1 MANSRGLGR
10 GLGSLFGQSEEEFDN
25 AVAELQGN
33 KSGVNLLP
41 MNNAAKRPPAAST
54 QLAPSADAA
63 AAVGEEGAPLNIPI
77 RDIDA
82 NSEQP
87 RKSFDETALNELCQS
102 IKNHGVIQ
110 PIVVNKMGSRFMI
123 IAGERRWRA
132 AKLCGLDKIP
142 AIVKNYSVKEVKEI
156 SLIENLQREDLN
168 AVEAADA
175 IKQLMKEFN
184 LTQEEVADRIGK
196 SRPNIANTL
205 RLLELCPEVRAMVA
219 ENRLS
224 AGHARSLVVIKERA
238 AQIRLAEA
246 ACDNQMTVRDIEK
259 AVKEILNP
267 PPPTA
272 RPPLS
277 IELKELAAKM
287 QRLFATKI
295 NIFGNDDKGKIFVEY
310 YSRDDIDRITEI
322 IEQSIARGK

>member
-1 MANSRGLGR
+1 MANNRGLGR

-41 MNNAAKRPPAAST
+41 SAVPRVQGVALAVSAEETGLST
-54 QLAPSADAA
+54 
-63 AAVGEEGAPLNIPI
+63 GEGTPLNIPI
-77 RDIDA
+77 RDIDP

-87 RKSFDETALNELCQS
+87 RKFFNEAALSELCQS

-110 PIVVNKMGSRFMI
+110 PIVVNKMGSRYMI

-132 AKLCGLDKIP
+132 AGLAGLDKIP
-142 AIVKNYSVKEVKEI
+142 AVVKNYSIKEVKEI

-168 AVEAADA
+168 AIEAADA
-175 IKQLMKEFN
+175 IKQLMREFK

-196 SRPNIANTL
+196 SRSNIANTL

-224 AGHARSLVVIKERA
+224 AGHARSLVVIKDRPS
-238 AQIRLAEA
+238 QIRLATA
-246 ACDNQMTVRDIEK
+246 ACDNQMTVRDIERS
-259 AVKEILNP
+259 VKEILNP
-267 PPPTA
+267 PPVVEK
-272 RPPLS
+272 PPLS
-277 IELKELAAKM
+277 IELRDLVAKM

-295 NIFGNDDKGKIFVEY
+295 SVFGNDEKGKIFIEY
-310 YSRDDIDRITEI
+310 YSRDDIDRIAEI
-322 IEQSIARGK
+322 IEQRTASDK